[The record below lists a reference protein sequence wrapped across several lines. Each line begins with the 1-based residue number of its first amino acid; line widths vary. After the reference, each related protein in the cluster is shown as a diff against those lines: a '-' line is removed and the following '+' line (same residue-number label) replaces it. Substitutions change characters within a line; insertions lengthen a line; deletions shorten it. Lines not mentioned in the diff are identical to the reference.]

1 MEKVRTYLLLAVLLL
16 MLGPCGSRAV
26 AQTSL
31 YKVYVGRA
39 GINASCIENYPIGK
53 GMKVTVTML
62 EAQDSTAF
70 RHLMRSLKAL
80 PYSGDKTKNR
90 KGLKKFVSNLD
101 SLKYGKPAMQFEE
114 SLVRKLISHVKGMN
128 MEIRVA
134 DTATRSLENGK
145 MLNLVCADPLP
156 GDEGLYLIYNSND
169 MMTALIFHC
178 LNNDE
183 YTQTVVYVLKT
194 AMKKWGSSE

>member
-1 MEKVRTYLLLAVLLL
+1 MKYIRTSLILAILLCASPV
-16 MLGPCGSRAV
+16 V
-26 AQTSL
+26 AQTTL
-31 YKVYVGRA
+31 YKTYVGRT

-101 SLKYGKPAMQFEE
+101 SLEYGKPAMQFEE
-114 SLVRKLISHVKGMN
+114 SLVRKMIGHIKGMN

-134 DTATRSLENGK
+134 DTATRSLEKGK

-156 GDEGLYLIYNSND
+156 GDQGLYLIYNSND

-178 LNNDE
+178 LDNDE

-194 AMKKWGSSE
+194 AMKKWGTPE

>member
-1 MEKVRTYLLLAVLLL
+1 MEQVKKCLLLTILLL
-16 MLGPCGSRAV
+16 VPVFCGSSAV

-31 YKVYVGRA
+31 YKVYVGRT

-53 GMKVTVTML
+53 GMKVKVTML

-70 RHLMRSLKAL
+70 RHLMHSLKAL

-90 KGLKKFVSNLD
+90 GGLKKFSSNLD
-101 SLKYGKPAMQFEE
+101 SLQYGKPASKNEE
-114 SLVRKLISHVKGMN
+114 SLVQKMIGHVKGMKI
-128 MEIRVA
+128 EIRVA

-178 LNNDE
+178 LDDNE
-183 YTQTVVYVLKT
+183 YKQTVEYVLKT
-194 AMKKWGSSE
+194 SMKRWGSSE

>member
-1 MEKVRTYLLLAVLLL
+1 MKYIRTYLILAILLCASPV
-16 MLGPCGSRAV
+16 V
-26 AQTSL
+26 AQTTL
-31 YKVYVGRA
+31 YKTYVGRT

-70 RHLMRSLKAL
+70 RHMMRSLKAL

-101 SLKYGKPAMQFEE
+101 SLEYGKPAMQFEE
-114 SLVRKLISHVKGMN
+114 SLVRKMIGHIKGMN

-156 GDEGLYLIYNSND
+156 GDEGLYLIYNSSD

-178 LNNDE
+178 LDNDE

-194 AMKKWGSSE
+194 AMKKWGTPE

>member
-1 MEKVRTYLLLAVLLL
+1 MKQVKTYILLAILLCAS
-16 MLGPCGSRAV
+16 PVA

-31 YKVYVGRA
+31 YKTYVGRT

-70 RHLMRSLKAL
+70 RHLMHSLKAL

-90 KGLKKFVSNLD
+90 KGLKKFASNLD
-101 SLKYGKPAMQFEE
+101 SLEYGKPAMQFEE
-114 SLVRKLISHVKGMN
+114 SLVRKMIGHIKGMN

-156 GDEGLYLIYNSND
+156 GDQGLYLIYNSSD

-178 LNNDE
+178 LDNDE

-194 AMKKWGSSE
+194 AMKKWGTPE

>member
-1 MEKVRTYLLLAVLLL
+1 MKQVKTYILLAILLCAS
-16 MLGPCGSRAV
+16 PVV
-26 AQTSL
+26 AQTTL
-31 YKVYVGRA
+31 YKTYVGRT

-101 SLKYGKPAMQFEE
+101 SLEYGKPAMQFEE
-114 SLVRKLISHVKGMN
+114 SLVRKMIGHIKGMN

-156 GDEGLYLIYNSND
+156 GDQGLYLIYNSSD

-178 LNNDE
+178 LDNDE

-194 AMKKWGSSE
+194 AMKKWGTPE

>member
-1 MEKVRTYLLLAVLLL
+1 MKYIRTYLILAILLCA
-16 MLGPCGSRAV
+16 SRVA
-26 AQTSL
+26 AQTTL
-31 YKVYVGRA
+31 YKTYVGRT

-70 RHLMRSLKAL
+70 RHLMHSLKAL
-80 PYSGDKTKNR
+80 PYSGDKTKNG

-101 SLKYGKPAMQFEE
+101 SLEYGKPAMQFEE
-114 SLVRKLISHVKGMN
+114 SLVRKMIGHIKGMN

-134 DTATRSLENGK
+134 DTATRSLEKGK

-156 GDEGLYLIYNSND
+156 GDQGLYLIYNSND

-178 LNNDE
+178 LDNDE

-194 AMKKWGSSE
+194 AMKKWGSTE

>member
-1 MEKVRTYLLLAVLLL
+1 MKYIRTYLILAILLCASPV
-16 MLGPCGSRAV
+16 V
-26 AQTSL
+26 AQTTL
-31 YKVYVGRA
+31 YKTYVGRT

-90 KGLKKFVSNLD
+90 KGLKKFASNLD

-114 SLVRKLISHVKGMN
+114 SLVRKMIGHIKGMN

-156 GDEGLYLIYNSND
+156 GDEGLYLIYNSSD

-178 LNNDE
+178 LDNDE

-194 AMKKWGSSE
+194 AMKKWGTPE

>member
-1 MEKVRTYLLLAVLLL
+1 MKYIRTSLILAILLCASPV
-16 MLGPCGSRAV
+16 V
-26 AQTSL
+26 AQTTL
-31 YKVYVGRA
+31 YKTYVGRT

-101 SLKYGKPAMQFEE
+101 SLEYGKPAMQFEE
-114 SLVRKLISHVKGMN
+114 SLVRKMIGHIKGMN

-156 GDEGLYLIYNSND
+156 GDQGLYLIYNSSD

-178 LNNDE
+178 LDNDE

-194 AMKKWGSSE
+194 AMKKWGTPE

>member
-1 MEKVRTYLLLAVLLL
+1 MKYIRTYLILAILLCVS
-16 MLGPCGSRAV
+16 PVV
-26 AQTSL
+26 AQTTL
-31 YKVYVGRA
+31 YKTYVGHK
-39 GINASCIENYPIGK
+39 GIKASCIENYPIGK

-70 RHLMRSLKAL
+70 RRLMRSLKAL

-90 KGLKKFVSNLD
+90 KGMKKFVSNLD
-101 SLKYGKPAMQFEE
+101 SLEYGKPAMQFEE
-114 SLVRKLISHVKGMN
+114 SLVRKMIGHIKGMN

-134 DTATRSLENGK
+134 DTATRSLEKGK
-145 MLNLVCADPLP
+145 MLNIVCADPLP

-169 MMTALIFHC
+169 MMTALVFHC
-178 LNNDE
+178 QDNDE